1 MLTYNDFGTGTPVVF
16 IHGLG
21 SRKEAWIPQH
31 ELANQFRLVIP
42 DMRGHGETEI
52 NEGITI
58 KNFALDII
66 KLLEYLEIPSA
77 YICGFSLG
85 GIVAQEL
92 YKQRPDLVRG
102 LILSNTTSY
111 IPAFLA
117 NKIVNESSKLLK
129 KSEHELVEHIV
140 TRGLYDT
147 VYKEEAK
154 KAFHIRDTYLES
166 AKAPI
171 GMNYFSLLPL
181 IRKPVLLIGSTHDKV
196 TPTVNIYIMKA
207 LIRQAHSAILK
218 NTGHLSNIEQKEL
231 FNKYVTDFIVA
242 SA

>member
-31 ELANQFRLVIP
+31 ELANKFRLVIP

>member
-52 NEGITI
+52 NDGITI

-66 KLLEYLEIPSA
+66 KLLEHLEIPSA

-147 VYKEEAK
+147 VFKEEAK

-171 GMNYFSLLPL
+171 GINYFSLLPL

-196 TPTVNIYIMKA
+196 TPIINIYIMKT
-207 LIRQAHSAILK
+207 LLRQAHSAILK